1 MHILLLPSWYP
12 TEENPVKGSFFL
24 EQAEALA
31 AIGHTVSV
39 IAMFRRGKKKT
50 CWEIS
55 RRGNLTE
62 YRLYYDTLPLHLTFF
77 RLMGEIAGL
86 FRREFRGRMPD
97 ITHVHVYQL
106 LPYAMAIRRIY
117 GIPYVVT
124 EHVTWFE
131 RGIVSK
137 KALRRAEAGFRQA
150 DAVITVSPGLRETIR
165 PLCGD
170 REIDVVPNL
179 VSPRFFEGEL
189 RAPRGERFDFI
200 SIGTLEHKKGM
211 DALLRAFERVCRR
224 VPDAV
229 LTVCG
234 DGPDAEALSRQA
246 RELGI
251 GDKVTFTGQVS
262 REEVARRLRQSQC
275 FVLPSR
281 SETFGVVFIEA
292 MACGLPIVMTKTSAW
307 ELLVLPE
314 TGLAVDIDDESGLA
328 DAMCSVAENYDAY
341 DPERIRQSCIDRFSD
356 RAVAER
362 LTEIYRG
369 VLRRR
374 GKAGL

>member
-1 MHILLLPSWYP
+1 
-12 TEENPVKGSFFL
+12 
-24 EQAEALA
+24 
-31 AIGHTVSV
+31 
-39 IAMFRRGKKKT
+39 
-50 CWEIS
+50 
-55 RRGNLTE
+55 
-62 YRLYYDTLPLHLTFF
+62 
-77 RLMGEIAGL
+77 
-86 FRREFRGRMPD
+86 
-97 ITHVHVYQL
+97 
-106 LPYAMAIRRIY
+106 
-117 GIPYVVT
+117 
-124 EHVTWFE
+124 
-131 RGIVSK
+131 
-137 KALRRAEAGFRQA
+137 
-150 DAVITVSPGLRETIR
+150 
-165 PLCGD
+165 
-170 REIDVVPNL
+170 
-179 VSPRFFEGEL
+179 
-189 RAPRGERFDFI
+189 
-200 SIGTLEHKKGM
+200 M

-341 DPERIRQSCIDRFSD
+341 DPGRIRQSCIDRFSD